1 MITFSLSSVP
11 EAFPLE
17 TRGTVQPH
25 SPIMPC
31 PETLK

>member
-1 MITFSLSSVP
+1 MKFLTVP